1 MIRQLAKA
9 KKDGYRIVYLD
20 ETCFTRKT
28 MTDTEWTLPKE
39 NVTIDEAK
47 INEPCL
53 ALLAAISKDKGHEHY
68 RIFPRSVNVDKFKEW
83 LKELRER
90 SGDDKIALFMDN
102 LTSHT
107 SDDAKEAMRELGFR
121 WIYNVPYS
129 PEYNPIELTFSQL
142 KHNFR
147 ALRAQKL
154 VGLRQEAH

>member
-1 MIRQLAKA
+1 ML
-9 KKDGYRIVYLD
+9 
-20 ETCFTRKT
+20 
-28 MTDTEWTLPKE
+28 
-39 NVTIDEAK
+39 
-47 INEPCL
+47 
-53 ALLAAISKDKGHEHY
+53 
-68 RIFPRSVNVDKFKEW
+68 KFKEW

-102 LTSHT
+102 LNVHT

-147 ALRAQKL
+147 ALRA
-154 VGLRQEAH
+154 